1 MAVATYPALVRNGK
15 IEPLAPLALPEGSTV
30 YLIVQPEIDKRT
42 AHRRATGW
50 LMDHVGNLV
59 GADDGVLVQK
69 DNRWIWQF
77 NAYLTSLSQARRG
90 PIGQVELDA
99 DTGELLTDQ
108 STVEAMYARGQAFI
122 NTP

>member
-1 MAVATYPALVRNGK
+1 MSVATYPALVRNGK

-42 AHRRATGW
+42 ARRRATGW

-59 GADDGVLVQK
+59 GADDGMLVQK

-108 STVEAMYARGQAFI
+108 STVEAMYERGQAYI